1 MTPDSRK
8 RVLFLCI
15 GNCCRSQ
22 MAEGFARTHG
32 SDVLIAASAG
42 IVPTAEV
49 AQDTRRAMAEKHI
62 DLSDHFPK
70 SLRHLSRAKFD
81 LIVNM
86 SGLDVSLEANLPLV
100 EWQVEDPYLQPIET
114 YREVRDHIERLVMDL
129 VLRLRAENAPP
140 QGGPAPSG

>member
-1 MTPDSRK
+1 RRPGARGAGTAPGRDVPSRTDQRSARSRPVSGQIVTPDSRK

-62 DLSDHFPK
+62 DLS
-70 SLRHLSRAKFD
+70 
-81 LIVNM
+81 
-86 SGLDVSLEANLPLV
+86 
-100 EWQVEDPYLQPIET
+100 
-114 YREVRDHIERLVMDL
+114 
-129 VLRLRAENAPP
+129 
-140 QGGPAPSG
+140 